1 VGSWDGSGEVEGRPV
16 SDGLLVGCPLG
27 CGGTVGAAGAD
38 VSCRVRVGYIVGI
51 TAGGIGGNGGIDSSW
66 LLIA

>member
-1 VGSWDGSGEVEGRPV
+1 M

-27 CGGTVGAAGAD
+27 CGGTVGAAGAA
-38 VSCRVRVGYIVGI
+38 VSGLVRVGSIVGI
-51 TAGGIGGNGGIDSSW
+51 AAGGTSGIDSSW